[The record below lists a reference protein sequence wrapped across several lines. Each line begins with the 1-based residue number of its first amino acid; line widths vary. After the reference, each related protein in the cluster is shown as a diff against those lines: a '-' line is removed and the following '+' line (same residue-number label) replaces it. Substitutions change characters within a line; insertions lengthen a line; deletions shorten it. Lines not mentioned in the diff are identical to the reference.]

1 MRKAIMTA
9 LFCASALAQT
19 FEVAS
24 VKPAP
29 PDDGTGMT
37 RVQGGPGTSDPG
49 QITFR
54 NISLMNLLGRAY
66 PGTYRTYG
74 PGWLDQDKF
83 DVIAKLPPDT
93 TKEQFA
99 VMMRNLLAER
109 FGVKAH
115 QETRE
120 FAAYDLVVAKG
131 GPKLK
136 EAVDEASATP
146 ATPGQVNIADDGFP
160 KLTRPGMQT
169 IFKNGVGAR
178 MTAKAQPMSSL
189 ARALGAEFQKPVMDK
204 TGLTGKYDFKLEY
217 SPGGVSSS
225 GQEDEVG
232 AMGIAYAIKGLGLEL
247 RDTKT
252 TRDVVVIDH
261 TENSDGKLTCAEQF
275 HDNCL

>member
-1 MRKAIMTA
+1 MRHAIITA
-9 LFCASALAQT
+9 VFCALALAQT

-54 NISLMNLLGRAY
+54 NISLMNLLGLAY
-66 PGTYRTYG
+66 PEAYRTYG

-83 DVIAKLPPDT
+83 DVVAKLPPGT

-120 FAAYDLVVAKG
+120 FAAYDLVVAKTG
-131 GPKLK
+131 LKLK
-136 EAVDEASATP
+136 ESVDEPNAAPTP
-146 ATPGQVNIADDGFP
+146 AGQVNVADDGFP

-178 MTAKAQPMSSL
+178 MTAKAQPMSNL
-189 ARALGAEFQKPVMDK
+189 ARALEAQLEKPVVDK

-217 SPGGVSSS
+217 SPGVSANTP
-225 GQEDEVG
+225 DPEVG
-232 AMGIAYAIKGLGLEL
+232 AAGIAYAIKSLGLTL
-247 RDTKT
+247 QDTKRT
-252 TRDVVVIDH
+252 LDVVVIDH
-261 TENSDGKLTCAEQF
+261 AERVPTEN
-275 HDNCL
+275 